1 MTIMVYIELENRKK
15 REGGVS
21 MLNNSGVF
29 DYINALGTSL
39 DAAATR
45 NDIIN
50 NNIANVNTPNYKRK
64 DIRFETELKHAF
76 ARAGEETVD
85 ARVKNLDLE
94 ELEPEIY
101 TDYEELSYRYDGNN
115 VSVQNELAIL
125 AKNQT
130 KYNGM
135 MTLLNQ
141 NFSQMMSVM
150 K

>member
-1 MTIMVYIELENRKK
+1 
-15 REGGVS
+15 
-21 MLNNSGVF
+21 MLSNSGVF

-39 DAAATR
+39 DATAVR

-76 ARAGEETVD
+76 VRANQDSVD

-94 ELEPEIY
+94 ALEPEIY
-101 TDYEELSYRYDGNN
+101 TDYEELSYRYDENN
-115 VSVQNELAIL
+115 VSIQNELAIL

-141 NFSQMMSVM
+141 NFSQTMSVM

>member
-1 MTIMVYIELENRKK
+1 MVYIALKIAK
-15 REGGVS
+15 TREGGVL

-45 NDIIN
+45 NEIIN

-94 ELEPEIY
+94 ALAPEIY

-115 VSVQNELAIL
+115 VSIQNELAIL

>member
-1 MTIMVYIELENRKK
+1 
-15 REGGVS
+15 

-29 DYINALGTSL
+29 DYINVLGTSL
-39 DAAATR
+39 DAASTR

-50 NNIANVNTPNYKRK
+50 HNIANVNTPNYKRK

-76 ARAGEETVD
+76 ARASEDTVD

-94 ELEPEIY
+94 ALTPEIY
-101 TDYEELSYRYDGNN
+101 TDYAELSFRYDGNN
-115 VSVQNELAIL
+115 VDINNENAIL
-125 AKNQT
+125 AKNQI

-135 MTLLNQ
+135 MDLLNK
-141 NFSQMMSVM
+141 NFSQLKSVM

>member
-1 MTIMVYIELENRKK
+1 MVYIALKIAK
-15 REGGVS
+15 TREGGVL

-50 NNIANVNTPNYKRK
+50 NNIANVNTPN
-64 DIRFETELKHAF
+64 FETELKHAF

-94 ELEPEIY
+94 ALAPEIY

-115 VSVQNELAIL
+115 VSIQNELAIL

>member
-1 MTIMVYIELENRKK
+1 
-15 REGGVS
+15 
-21 MLNNSGVF
+21 MLNNSNVF
-29 DYINALGTSL
+29 DYINVMGTTL
-39 DAAATR
+39 DATAKREAL
-45 NDIIN
+45 IS

-85 ARVKNLDLE
+85 ARVKNLDLNA
-94 ELEPEIY
+94 LDPQIY

-115 VSVQNELAIL
+115 VSIQNELGIL

-130 KYNGM
+130 KYNG
-135 MTLLNQ
+135 LHELVNQ
-141 NFSQMMSVM
+141 NFKQLMSVM

>member
-1 MTIMVYIELENRKK
+1 
-15 REGGVS
+15 

-39 DAAATR
+39 DATAVR
-45 NDIIN
+45 NNIIN

-76 ARAGEETVD
+76 ARAGEKTVD
-85 ARVKNLDLE
+85 ARVKNLDLDA
-94 ELEPEIY
+94 LDPQIY

-115 VSVQNELAIL
+115 VSIQNELGIL

-130 KYNGM
+130 KYNG
-135 MTLLNQ
+135 LQELVNQ
-141 NFSQMMSVM
+141 NFKQLMSVM

>member
-1 MTIMVYIELENRKK
+1 
-15 REGGVS
+15 
-21 MLNNSGVF
+21 MLNSSGVF
-29 DYINALGTSL
+29 DYVNVLGTSL

-76 ARAGEETVD
+76 ARSNEDTVD

-94 ELEPEIY
+94 ALTPEIY
-101 TDYEELSYRYDGNN
+101 TDYAELSFRYDGNN
-115 VSVQNELAIL
+115 VDINNEEAIQ
-125 AKNQT
+125 AKNT
-130 KYNGM
+130 IKYNGM
-135 MTLLNQ
+135 MDLLNR
-141 NFSQMMSVM
+141 NFTQLKSVM

>member
-1 MTIMVYIELENRKK
+1 
-15 REGGVS
+15 
-21 MLNNSGVF
+21 MLNNSGIF
-29 DYINALGTSL
+29 DYVNALGTSL

-76 ARAGEETVD
+76 ARAGEDMVD

-115 VSVQNELAIL
+115 VSIQNELAIL